1 MRAERIAQFLPEIYR
16 ASNIEGGVLNAVL
29 NAMDCLQGP
38 SEDILD
44 DLDRYFDPIRSPDR
58 FVPMLANWVDLAR
71 YLDWGGGR
79 EGMGQPYFK
88 PGLERLRLL
97 VALAVK
103 LNAERGTAAMLKQM
117 LAGATGIEGFEIE
130 ENPTDNAGA
139 LSSFHIRVRA
149 PEAALRYQDL
159 VSRIVENE
167 RPAYVT
173 FEIVYVSSGEPHAVI
188 SPQEEN
194 HA

>member
-1 MRAERIAQFLPEIYR
+1 
-16 ASNIEGGVLNAVL
+16 
-29 NAMDCLQGP
+29 
-38 SEDILD
+38 
-44 DLDRYFDPIRSPDR
+44 
-58 FVPMLANWVDLAR
+58 MLANWVDLAR

-117 LAGATGIEGFEIE
+117 LAAATGIDGFEIE

-139 LSSFHIRVRA
+139 PSSFHIRVRA
-149 PEAALRYQDL
+149 PEAALRYHDL

-173 FEIVYVSSGEPHAVI
+173 FEIVYVSSSEPHAVI